1 MLSSGSSGPFW
12 GLPRALRRLPGAFL
26 TAVLVNMAFRRLP
39 GSFPEASKRP
49 KIAPQRPPRGQDCP
63 TKAPKRHQDAAQT
76 SYGASRR
83 LCYRCYVGSAE
94 SSLRSHKNRPPSEP
108 SSHHVAAMLRLCR
121 LISHNL
127 FHLQP
132 CRVLLERSCLVLK
145 GYEPVLRQKV
155 LTRRP
160 QTATDG
166 HRRPPPEEG
175 SAVRAGC
182 YS

>member
-1 MLSSGSSGPFW
+1 MAGIV
-12 GLPRALRRLPGAFL
+12 ALRAFGAFL
-26 TAVLVNMAFRRLP
+26 RAILGPSWGFLGPSWGLLGAILEP
-39 GSFPEASKRP
+39 LGASWHFLGPPWGNLGPSWGHLGRSCGHLGAILGP

-63 TKAPKRHQDAAQT
+63 TKAPNRHQDAAQT

-83 LCYRCYVGSAE
+83 LCYRCYVGCAE

-132 CRVLLERSCLVLK
+132 C
-145 GYEPVLRQKV
+145 
-155 LTRRP
+155 
-160 QTATDG
+160 
-166 HRRPPPEEG
+166 
-175 SAVRAGC
+175 
-182 YS
+182 